1 MEEFGSAKWTSSPAR
16 AELEEITRKVES
28 GFRVNFN
35 QFVVNLTPLQADNTR
50 SVRATLLTVSVI
62 AAIAGLGSGV
72 VGSLMLGRAL
82 EALLYGVQPGDRG
95 LVELV
100 ELVELSVISVSI

>member
-82 EALLYGVQPGDRG
+82 ERCCTVCNPATGG
-95 LVELV
+95 
-100 ELVELSVISVSI
+100 